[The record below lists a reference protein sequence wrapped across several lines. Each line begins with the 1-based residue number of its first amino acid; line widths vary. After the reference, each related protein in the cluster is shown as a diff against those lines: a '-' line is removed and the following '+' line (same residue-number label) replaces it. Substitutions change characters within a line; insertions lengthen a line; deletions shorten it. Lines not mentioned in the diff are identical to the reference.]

1 MFQSRFWPELSVCVV
16 CGLLAASVGCQAT
29 NHTEAGAMAGTGIG
43 GVLGAIIGGESGHSA
58 GGAVVGAL
66 AGATVGGLAGN
77 AEDAREERDAAVA
90 QAHYDRYLAGRQA
103 VTNLDLMT
111 MAQAGLSDQIIV
123 NAVHTRGG
131 QFDLSPGGIIDL
143 KNRGVSDSVILS
155 IQNQNHVRPV
165 ATTYAYPTTTI
176 VSPAPVYLAPR
187 PTFGVGVVVAPR
199 PYYGYRG
206 YYGRPHRHGP
216 HW

>member
-1 MFQSRFWPELSVCVV
+1 MFQSRIWHNWISCVV
-16 CGLLAASVGCQAT
+16 CGLLAISAGCQAT
-29 NHTEAGAMAGTGIG
+29 NHTEAGAMVGTGVG
-43 GVLGAIIGGESGHSA
+43 GVLGALIGGENGHAA

-90 QAHYDRYLAGRQA
+90 QAQYNQHRAAQQA
-103 VTNLDLMT
+103 VTNVDLMT
-111 MAQAGLSDQIIV
+111 MAQAGLSDQVIV

-131 QFDLSPGGIIDL
+131 QFDLSPAGIIEL

-155 IQNQNHVRPV
+155 IQNQNNVRPV
-165 ATTYAYPTTTI
+165 ASTYAYPTAV
-176 VSPAPVYLAPR
+176 VSPAPVYIAPR

-206 YYGRPHRHGP
+206 YYGRPHRHH

>member
-1 MFQSRFWPELSVCVV
+1 MLNPNSLRKLSVCVI
-16 CGLLAASVGCQAT
+16 CGLMVASTGCAAR
-29 NHTEAGAMAGTGIG
+29 NNTETGAMVGTGVG
-43 GVLGAIIGGESGHSA
+43 GVLGALIGGESGHAA

-90 QAHYDRYLAGRQA
+90 QAQYNQHLAAQQA

-111 MAQAGLSDQIIV
+111 MAQAGLSDQVIV
-123 NAVHTRGG
+123 NAVQTRGG
-131 QFDLSPGGIIDL
+131 QFDLSPAAIIEL
-143 KNRGVSDSVILS
+143 KNRGVSDSVILT
-155 IQNQNHVRPV
+155 IQNQNNVRPV
-165 ATTYAYPTTTI
+165 ATSYSYPTTT
-176 VSPAPVYLAPR
+176 VVQPVYVAPR
-187 PTFGVGVVVAPR
+187 PTVGFGVVVAPR

-206 YYGRPHRHGP
+206 YYGRPYRHHH